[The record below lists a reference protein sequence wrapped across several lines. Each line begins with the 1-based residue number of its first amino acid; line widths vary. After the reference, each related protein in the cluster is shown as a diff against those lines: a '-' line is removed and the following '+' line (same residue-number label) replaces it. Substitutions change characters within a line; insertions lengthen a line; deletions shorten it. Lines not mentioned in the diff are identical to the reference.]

1 VLKKTLISWIIL
13 ASIVLVGCGSEQEI
27 VNEGEQEGPKV
38 TAGTTI
44 KENSDIVSG
53 CPDAEIS
60 WIDVLMINDIKYEG
74 DDEGLPQ
81 GETLEKGKQIGEVKY
96 MLAGNACSNHQ
107 LKNGDAAFLSAGT
120 EIYELIGYNPDFRVV
135 ADNKVYQVS
144 QNKKAKV
151 VSEFLD
157 IEGKVA
163 KLSLESTYDG
173 RHLSDFTEQA
183 TAEFIED
190 LLAQEYLGIDQVY
203 NNIKSDKRVFLRIH
217 LKDGSSFRIVYWIKE
232 NALNFGALGTEKM
245 RDIVKDK
252 IEN

>member
-1 VLKKTLISWIIL
+1 LKRIIIL
-13 ASIVLVGCGSEQEI
+13 GIIVATNMLVGCGAEQETM
-27 VNEGEQEGPKV
+27 NEGGQEATKV

-60 WIDVLMINDIKYEG
+60 WVDVLMINDIKYEG

-96 MLAGNACSNHQ
+96 RLAGNACSNHQ

-120 EIYELIGYNPDFRVV
+120 EIYELIGYHPDFRVV
-135 ADNKVYQVS
+135 ADNKVYQVT
-144 QNKKAKV
+144 QNKKAKFIF
-151 VSEFLD
+151 ELLD

-163 KLSLESTYDG
+163 KLNLESTYDG
-173 RHLSDFTEQA
+173 RHLSDFTEQE
-183 TAEFIED
+183 TADFMEE
-190 LLAQEYLGIDQVY
+190 LLAQEYIGIDQVY
-203 NNIKSDKRVFLRIH
+203 KNIKSDNRVFLRIH
-217 LKDGSSFRIVYWIKE
+217 LKDGSSFRIVYWINE

-245 RDIVKDK
+245 REIVKDK
-252 IEN
+252 IEK